1 MPFTVA
7 LVCDS
12 DFTCCGMK
20 EMLAHAP
27 DIALTGQFTSL
38 AALDDYLRQNALD
51 VVLLDDALPQPDW
64 FEGTAHLADAYPALR
79 IIVLGRRTNV
89 DHVQMVMGQGAHGFI
104 CIGEPQLR
112 DTLLQGIQWVCQ
124 TDDLYLSPGVAA
136 RFYIQPVATRPVRL
150 APCEHASLS
159 GLADGKTAQQ
169 IAAQRGCKDAN
180 PIYGACRRA
189 RKKLGAKTNEEAISI
204 AIKLGLIKPSGE

>member
-12 DFTCCGMK
+12 DMTCSGTR

-27 DIALTGQFTSL
+27 DIALTGQFANV
-38 AALDDYLRQNALD
+38 AALEDHLQQHALD

-64 FEGTAHLADAYPALR
+64 FEGIIHLADTCPTLR
-79 IIVLGRRTNV
+79 IIVLGRRPDVT
-89 DHVQMVMGQGAHGFI
+89 HVQMVVGQGAHGFI
-104 CIGEPQLR
+104 CTGEPRLR
-112 DTLLQGIQWVCQ
+112 DTLIQGIQWVCQ

-136 RFYIQPVATRPVRL
+136 RCYNQPVVTRPIRL
-150 APCEHASLS
+150 APCERESLS
-159 GLADGKTAQQ
+159 GLAEGKTAQQ
-169 IAAQRGCKDAN
+169 IAAERGCKDAN

-204 AIKLGLIKPSGE
+204 AIKLGLIKPSGK